1 MARKIEM
8 TAEQSRLYTELK
20 KLSKKANQR
29 IVRLEREFG
38 TENLAIRNLRDKL
51 AIEPLQAWTASGR
64 VKVNKSMSEIQMKAT
79 IKATNQFIH
88 SKLSTKSGIKKAKKK
103 AIETLRVRFSTDV
116 KELTTQEAEVLYNI
130 FTDKDVNQITNF
142 VPGSSAQAVSDNARE
157 QNQSFTDFV
166 SVMNSVKK
174 YNGHKGNYDDILR
187 KIYIKYVYKG
197 KNKNEIEVLYSNLFE
212 LINNATSISDLE
224 EVESIISDLKSDNK
238 IYDSEFNYIVGAIDT
253 KRREIEL

>member
-8 TAEQSRLYTELK
+8 TAEQARLYTELK

-88 SKLSTKSGIKKAKKK
+88 STLSTKSGIKKAKKK

-116 KELTTQEAEVLYNI
+116 KELTTEEAEVLYNI

-142 VPGSSAQAVSDNARE
+142 VQGSDAQAVTDNARE
-157 QNQSFTDFV
+157 QNQSFNDFV
-166 SVMNSVKK
+166 AVMNSVKK
-174 YNGHKGNYDDILR
+174 YNGHRGNYDDILR
-187 KIYIKYVYKG
+187 KLYMKYVYKG
-197 KNKNEIEVLYSNLFE
+197 NGNEIEVLYSNVFE
-212 LINNATSISDLE
+212 LINNAESISDLE
-224 EVESIISDLKSDNK
+224 EIESIISNLKADNK
-238 IYDSEFNYIVGAIDT
+238 ISDSEFNYIVGAIDT

>member
-8 TAEQSRLYTELK
+8 TAEQERLYTELK
-20 KLSKKANQR
+20 KLSKRANQR

-51 AIEPLQAWTASGR
+51 AIEPLQAWTFKGR

-79 IKATNQFIH
+79 IKATNQFLN
-88 SKLSTKSGIKKAKKK
+88 SKLSTRTGIKKAKKK

-142 VPGSSAQAVSDNARE
+142 VQGSDAQAVTDNARE
-157 QNQSFTDFV
+157 QNQSFNDFV
-166 SVMNSVKK
+166 AVMNSVKK
-174 YNGHKGNYDDILR
+174 YNGYRGNYDDILR
-187 KIYIKYVYKG
+187 KLYMKYVYKG
-197 KNKNEIEVLYSNLFE
+197 NGNEIEVLYSNVFE
-212 LINNATSISDLE
+212 LINNAESISDLE
-224 EVESIISDLKSDNK
+224 EVESIISDLKADNK
-238 IYDSEFNYIVGAIDT
+238 ISDSEFNYIVGAIDT
-253 KRREIEL
+253 KRREIDL

>member
-8 TAEQSRLYTELK
+8 TAEQARLYTELK
-20 KLSKKANQR
+20 KLSKRANQR

-51 AIEPLQAWTASGR
+51 AIEPLQAWTFKGR

-79 IKATNQFIH
+79 IKATNQFLN
-88 SKLSTKSGIKKAKKK
+88 SKLSTRSGIKKAKKK

-116 KELTTQEAEVLYNI
+116 KELTTEEAEVLYNI

-142 VPGSSAQAVSDNARE
+142 VPGSDAQAVTDNARE
-157 QNQSFTDFV
+157 QNQSFNDFV
-166 SVMNSVKK
+166 AVMNSVKK
-174 YNGHKGNYDDILR
+174 YNGHRGNYDDILR
-187 KIYIKYVYKG
+187 KLYMKYVYKG
-197 KNKNEIEVLYSNLFE
+197 NGNEIEVLYSNVFE
-212 LINNATSISDLE
+212 LINNAESISDLE
-224 EVESIISDLKSDNK
+224 EIESIISNLKADNK
-238 IYDSEFNYIVGAIDT
+238 ISDSEFNYIVGAIDT

>member
-20 KLSKKANQR
+20 KLSKRANQR

-51 AIEPLQAWTASGR
+51 AIEPLQAWTFKGR
-64 VKVNKSMSEIQMKAT
+64 VKVNKSMTEIQMKAT
-79 IKATNQFIH
+79 IKATNQFLN
-88 SKLSTKSGIKKAKKK
+88 SKLSTRTGIKKAKKK

-142 VPGSSAQAVSDNARE
+142 VQGSDAQAVTDNARE
-157 QNQSFTDFV
+157 QNQSFEDFV
-166 SVMNSVKK
+166 AVMNSVKK
-174 YNGHKGNYDDILR
+174 YNGHRGNYDDILR
-187 KIYIKYVYKG
+187 KIYMKYVYKG
-197 KNKNEIEVLYSNLFE
+197 NGNEIEVLYSNVFE
-212 LINNATSISDLE
+212 LINNAESISDLE
-224 EVESIISDLKSDNK
+224 EAESIISDLKADNK
-238 IYDSEFNYIVGAIDT
+238 ISDSEFNYIVGAIDT

>member
-8 TAEQSRLYTELK
+8 TAEQARLYTELK
-20 KLSKKANQR
+20 KLSKRANQR

-51 AIEPLQAWTASGR
+51 AIEPLQAWTVSGR

-79 IKATNQFIH
+79 IKATNQFLN
-88 SKLSTKSGIKKAKKK
+88 SKLSTRTGIKKAKKK

-142 VPGSSAQAVSDNARE
+142 VQGSDAQAVTDNARE
-157 QNQSFTDFV
+157 ENQSFNDFV
-166 SVMNSVKK
+166 AVMNSVKK
-174 YNGHKGNYDDILR
+174 YNGHRGNYDDILR
-187 KIYIKYVYKG
+187 KLYMKYVYKG
-197 KNKNEIEVLYSNLFE
+197 NGNEIEVLYSNVFE
-212 LINNATSISDLE
+212 LINNAESISDLE
-224 EVESIISDLKSDNK
+224 EVESIISDLKADNK
-238 IYDSEFNYIVGAIDT
+238 ISDSEFNYIVGAIDT

>member
-8 TAEQSRLYTELK
+8 TTEQARLYTELK
-20 KLSKKANQR
+20 KLSKRANQR

-51 AIEPLQAWTASGR
+51 AIEPLQAWTFKGR
-64 VKVNKSMSEIQMKAT
+64 VKVNKSMTEIQMKAT
-79 IKATNQFIH
+79 IKATNQFLN
-88 SKLSTKSGIKKAKKK
+88 SKLSTRTGIKKAKKK

-142 VPGSSAQAVSDNARE
+142 VQGSDAQAVTDNARE
-157 QNQSFTDFV
+157 QNQSFNDFV
-166 SVMNSVKK
+166 AVMNSVKK
-174 YNGHKGNYDDILR
+174 YNGHRGNYDDILR
-187 KIYIKYVYKG
+187 KLYMKYVYKG
-197 KNKNEIEVLYSNLFE
+197 NGNEIEVLYSNVFE
-212 LINNATSISDLE
+212 LINNAESISDLE
-224 EVESIISDLKSDNK
+224 EVESIISDLKADNK
-238 IYDSEFNYIVGAIDT
+238 ISDSEFNYIVGAIDT

>member
-8 TAEQSRLYTELK
+8 TAEQARLYTELK

-116 KELTTQEAEVLYNI
+116 KELTTEEAEVLYNI

-142 VPGSSAQAVSDNARE
+142 VQGSDAQAVTDNARE
-157 QNQSFTDFV
+157 QNQSFNDFV
-166 SVMNSVKK
+166 AVMNSVKK
-174 YNGHKGNYDDILR
+174 YNGHRGNYDDILR
-187 KIYIKYVYKG
+187 KLYMKYVYKG
-197 KNKNEIEVLYSNLFE
+197 NGNEIEVLYSNVFE
-212 LINNATSISDLE
+212 LINNAESISDLE
-224 EVESIISDLKSDNK
+224 EIESIISNLKADNK
-238 IYDSEFNYIVGAIDT
+238 ISDSEFNYIVGAIDT